1 MTLTWPQAFEA
12 GAAVCGGKGHNLAR
26 LARYGFRV
34 PRGGVLPV
42 GAPLTAI
49 RQGLATWGLTQA
61 KVAVRSSAT
70 AEDSARASFAGI
82 HRSFLNVHGSEAIE
96 QAAQGCI
103 DSLHTPE
110 AIAYRKRMGFRD
122 GEVQCAVVICEMVN
136 AQCAGVA
143 FSADPSSGRRD
154 LILIDAAQGLGDSVV
169 SGRVNPARM
178 TWRSTGG
185 RLRRE
190 PGSAQ
195 VAWLPTAIEEE
206 LAHQVRRIH
215 WALGEGQDPQDIE
228 WAYDGRH
235 LWLLQARPVTR
246 MPRVGWPETA
256 AMPRYWS
263 TANIKDAVPGVVC
276 ELSWSLLNDAV
287 GDAAYAVQRVA
298 RYDMPP
304 GAEVARRFHGRGY
317 FDLTMIQWAL
327 YDGLGVMPA
336 DVVKAVGGHQPEIAV
351 PGSPLKGPLKG
362 KAGLRRGLAA
372 FRLMREIWNYPAK
385 VRPMIEKR
393 LADHRGLLDATAMS
407 RDQLQQALSGIILDD
422 SFLHVAGLAN
432 ASSGPWQLGLESLVK
447 DLDLIARLQAG
458 AGHVTSAEHGYRL
471 YEIARGDSTIEQ
483 FVYDFGHRAVYEV
496 DLLNPRWA
504 EDPSWIA
511 QQVRLIR
518 DNPPAQDPR
527 QRSAEIRHSAEQELK
542 RRFGWRTPLLMWLV
556 RKLRAS
562 MAVRES
568 AKSALVCVMLPL
580 RGIAL
585 EIGGRLVTAG
595 HLDQP
600 DQAFHLALADLF
612 CWLRGDWDGAG
623 ARHLATDRAARR
635 ERWLADKAPDLIT
648 EEPDGRV
655 VVSSPPL
662 QSGNHFQ
669 GIAISPGVAT
679 GIARIVHTPS
689 QAAHLANG
697 DILVAPSTD
706 PGWTPLFLRASAIVM
721 ETGGFLSHGAIV
733 AREYGLPAVANMPG
747 ILSALKDGER
757 ITVDGSA
764 GRVIRNLPPP

>member
-1 MTLTWPQAFEA
+1 MTLTWPEAFAA
-12 GAAVCGGKGHNLAR
+12 GTAVCGGKGYNLAR

-34 PRGGVLPV
+34 PRGGILPV
-42 GAPLTAI
+42 GASLTAI
-49 RQGLATWGLTQA
+49 PQGLADWGLTQA

-82 HRSFLNVHGSEAIE
+82 HRSFLNVQGSGAIE
-96 QAAQGCI
+96 QAAQSCL

-122 GEVQCAVVICEMVN
+122 DEVQCAVVICEMVN
-136 AQCAGVA
+136 ARCAGVA
-143 FSADPSSGRRD
+143 FSADPSTGRRD
-154 LILIDAAQGLGDSVV
+154 LILIDAAEGLGDAVV

-178 TWRSTGG
+178 AWRSTGG

-195 VAWLPTAIEEE
+195 VAWLPAAIEEE

-228 WAYDGRH
+228 WAYDGEH

-287 GDAAYAVQRVA
+287 GDAAYAVQRAA
-298 RYDMPP
+298 RYHMPP

-327 YDGLGVMPA
+327 CDSLGVMPA
-336 DVVKAVGGHQPEIAV
+336 EVVKAVGGHQPEIRV
-351 PGSPLKGPLKG
+351 PGSPRQG
-362 KAGLRRGLAA
+362 KAGRRRGLAA
-372 FRLMREIWNYPAK
+372 LRLMREIWNYPAK
-385 VRPMIEKR
+385 VRPVIEKR
-393 LADHRGLLDATAMS
+393 LAHHRGLLDATAFN
-407 RDQLQQALSGIILDD
+407 RDQLQQALSDTILED

-458 AGHVTSAEHGYRL
+458 TGQVTSAEHGYRL

-483 FVYDFGHRAVYEV
+483 FIHHFGHRAVYEV

-511 QQVRLIR
+511 QQVQLIR
-518 DNPPAQDPR
+518 ENPPTQDPR
-527 QRSAEIRHSAEQELK
+527 ERSAEIRHNAEQELK
-542 RRFGWRTPLLMWLV
+542 RRFGWRTRALMWLV

-580 RGIAL
+580 RRIAL
-585 EIGGRLVTAG
+585 EIGRRLVSAG

-600 DQAFHLALADLF
+600 EQAFHLALADLS

-635 ERWLADKAPDLIT
+635 ERWVAESAPDLIT

-669 GIAISPGVAT
+669 GIAISPGIAT
-679 GIARIVHTPS
+679 GIVRIVQTPS
-689 QAAHLANG
+689 QAAHLAPG

-733 AREYGLPAVANMPG
+733 AREYGLPAVANVPG
-747 ILSALKDGER
+747 ILSVLKDGES

-764 GRVIRNLPPP
+764 GRVIRNLPAP